1 MIISRGMETS
11 ACMAGKTRR
20 GRPGRKNPCKT
31 GMISGKTAI
40 ECPNPQALPAL
51 SGVLRQGT
59 LSAQEEERKVFTGGR
74 KNNSLLYFLIFYSMS
89 LHSAPSIVWELSG
102 EPCETRDQALS
113 GIKNNTE
120 AFIICSRGDEF
131 LQAIC
136 NSPENYHCEISFAG
150 GKDRELY
157 MTPKDLDYSR
167 LHDLFHAMR
176 QGRIFPISKRSGLL
190 MPTNPAILPPS
201 LSFWQSLPSLPSSSS
216 VPEPKR
222 GLSFSGGHA

>member
-1 MIISRGMETS
+1 MPQPAS
-11 ACMAGKTRR
+11 APSALRSVAPGNTF
-20 GRPGRKNPCKT
+20 RPGRKKE
-31 GMISGKTAI
+31 SFYW
-40 ECPNPQALPAL
+40 
-51 SGVLRQGT
+51 RQ
-59 LSAQEEERKVFTGGR
+59 E
-74 KNNSLLYFLIFYSMS
+74 NNSLLYFLIFYSMS

-131 LQAIC
+131 LQATC

>member
-1 MIISRGMETS
+1 
-11 ACMAGKTRR
+11 MAGKMRR
-20 GRPGRKNPCKT
+20 KHPDGRTPCKT

-40 ECPNPQALPAL
+40 ECPNPQALPVFSVVL
-51 SGVLRQGT
+51 SQET
-59 LSAQEEERKVFTGGR
+59 PSAQEEERIVFTGGR
-74 KNNSLLYFLIFYSMS
+74 KIILRHIFRFFYSKS

-136 NSPENYHCEISFAG
+136 NSPDNYHYEISFAG

-157 MTPKDLDYSR
+157 MTPKDLGYSR
-167 LHDLFHAMR
+167 LHDLFSRYAAGEDLSHLKKEWTLDVHKPGYITAIVVVLAIIAVLAVI
-176 QGRIFPISKRSGLL
+176 IF
-190 MPTNPAILPPS
+190 
-201 LSFWQSLPSLPSSSS
+201 SS
-216 VPEPKR
+216 
-222 GLSFSGGHA
+222 

>member
-74 KNNSLLYFLIFYSMS
+74 KNNSLPYFLIFYSMS

-131 LQAIC
+131 LQATC

-167 LHDLFHAMR
+167 LHDLFSRYAAGEDLSHLKKEWTLDAHKP
-176 QGRIFPISKRSGLL
+176 GYITAIVVVLAIIAVLAVIIF
-190 MPTNPAILPPS
+190 
-201 LSFWQSLPSLPSSSS
+201 SS
-216 VPEPKR
+216 
-222 GLSFSGGHA
+222 

>member
-1 MIISRGMETS
+1 
-11 ACMAGKTRR
+11 
-20 GRPGRKNPCKT
+20 
-31 GMISGKTAI
+31 
-40 ECPNPQALPAL
+40 
-51 SGVLRQGT
+51 
-59 LSAQEEERKVFTGGR
+59 
-74 KNNSLLYFLIFYSMS
+74 MS

-131 LQAIC
+131 LQATC

-167 LHDLFHAMR
+167 LHDLFSRYAA
-176 QGRIFPISKRSGLL
+176 GGGSFPIYKKEMDSS
-190 MPTNPAILPPS
+190 MPHKPGYITAIVVVLAIIAV
-201 LSFWQSLPSLPSSSS
+201 LAVIIFSS
-216 VPEPKR
+216 
-222 GLSFSGGHA
+222 

>member
-1 MIISRGMETS
+1 
-11 ACMAGKTRR
+11 
-20 GRPGRKNPCKT
+20 
-31 GMISGKTAI
+31 
-40 ECPNPQALPAL
+40 
-51 SGVLRQGT
+51 
-59 LSAQEEERKVFTGGR
+59 
-74 KNNSLLYFLIFYSMS
+74 MS

-167 LHDLFHAMR
+167 LHDLFSRYAAGEDLSHLKKEWTLDAHKP
-176 QGRIFPISKRSGLL
+176 GYITAIVVVLTIIAVLAVIIF
-190 MPTNPAILPPS
+190 
-201 LSFWQSLPSLPSSSS
+201 SS
-216 VPEPKR
+216 
-222 GLSFSGGHA
+222 

>member
-1 MIISRGMETS
+1 
-11 ACMAGKTRR
+11 
-20 GRPGRKNPCKT
+20 
-31 GMISGKTAI
+31 
-40 ECPNPQALPAL
+40 
-51 SGVLRQGT
+51 
-59 LSAQEEERKVFTGGR
+59 
-74 KNNSLLYFLIFYSMS
+74 MS

-136 NSPENYHCEISFAG
+136 NSPDNYHYEISFAG

-167 LHDLFHAMR
+167 LHDLFSRYAAGEEFSPLNKEWALDVHR
-176 QGRIFPISKRSGLL
+176 KV
-190 MPTNPAILPPS
+190 ILPPS
-201 LSFWQSLPSLPSSSS
+201 LSFRQSLPSLPSSSS
-216 VPEPKR
+216 VPELKEAFPFPDAMHEHR
-222 GLSFSGGHA
+222 ILSTSPDTPQFHLEP